1 MKKLYFILAVLVFFL
16 PATAASAAESQYVLQ
31 VDGLA
36 CPFCQYNIE
45 KNVSKIDGILGVKAN
60 LKDGVV
66 TIGQLH
72 NKIMGLSSLSGINDL
87 LKTRSRFPIGNVFPN
102 GTSK

>member
-1 MKKLYFILAVLVFFL
+1 MKKLYFILAILVFFL

-66 TIGQLH
+66 TIDVADGAVLPEAEIR
-72 NKIMGLSSLSGINDL
+72 KAITDAGFT
-87 LKTRSRFPIGNVFPN
+87 LKSIE
-102 GTSK
+102 KHQ